1 VYQAEKQLGELGDK
15 VGAEDKSKVEAS
27 SAKLKEAIEK
37 EDYDTMKSELETLQQ
52 ALYAAGAAVYQQAAG
67 AESAAAPGGNG
78 SGGAESASDDVIDA
92 EFTESK

>member
-1 VYQAEKQLGELGDK
+1 M
-15 VGAEDKSKVEAS
+15 GAEDKSKVEAS

-67 AESAAAPGGNG
+67 AEGAAAPGGNG
-78 SGGAESASDDVIDA
+78 AGNADAASDDVIDA

>member
-1 VYQAEKQLGELGDK
+1 
-15 VGAEDKSKVEAS
+15 VGAEDTSKVEAS

-37 EDYDTMKSELETLQQ
+37 DDFDTMQSELEILQQ

-67 AESAAAPGGNG
+67 AEGAAAPGGNG
-78 SGGAESASDDVIDA
+78 SGGSDASSDDVIDA